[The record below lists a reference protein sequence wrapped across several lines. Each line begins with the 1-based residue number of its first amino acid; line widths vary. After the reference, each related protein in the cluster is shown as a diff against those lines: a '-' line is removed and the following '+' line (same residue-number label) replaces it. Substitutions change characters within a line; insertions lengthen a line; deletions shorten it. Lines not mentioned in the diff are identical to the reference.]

1 MFPWKDY
8 LMGRIRNI
16 QKHKEKRDRSGKLK
30 KKNKKETV
38 EQRKRRDFDAHGG
51 SHTRVFSIGRNAPG
65 LPPSGE
71 PTHMGTSPT
80 TSKFVLVQCRLAFL
94 HLRQW

>member
-1 MFPWKDY
+1 MERLFDGMDQEHSKIQ
-8 LMGRIRNI
+8 GEKGQIRKI
-16 QKHKEKRDRSGKLK
+16 QK
-30 KKNKKETV
+30 KNNKETV

-94 HLRQW
+94 HLRQR